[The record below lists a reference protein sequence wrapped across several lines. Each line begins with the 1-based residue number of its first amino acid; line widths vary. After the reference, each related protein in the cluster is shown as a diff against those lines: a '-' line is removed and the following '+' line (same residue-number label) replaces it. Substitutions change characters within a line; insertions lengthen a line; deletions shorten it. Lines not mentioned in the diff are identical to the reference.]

1 MSGIIWSAPMI
12 KKLQKKFILIATGVI
27 FAVVAVLLTAIN
39 AANYADIDRT
49 AEKKLD
55 FIISNHGEMP
65 RASQDNQRD
74 DMRPPEGGF
83 SPEMPYETRY
93 FTVTI
98 LENGKTEVTLDH
110 IAAVDSDTAE
120 NYAKS
125 LYENGRYAGYRGDYK
140 YRAVSEEGVG
150 TTYVFLDCSRELDT
164 FRTFLW
170 TSIAIGGAGIL
181 VVFALILLLSNKVVK
196 PYAESYNKQKQFIT
210 DANHELTTPL
220 AVIKATN
227 EVIEMENGVSE
238 WTQTIEKQVARLTS
252 LTDRLVFLSRM
263 DEEHFPCDMS
273 EFNLSE
279 TAKEIAA
286 PFESL
291 AIMQEKVFKCDFG
304 SDVLL
309 NGDTSLIGQLINI
322 LLDNAF
328 KYSDEGGS
336 VTLRIGADGKCR
348 SITVTNT
355 SDKIDTDHLDKL
367 FDRFYRSDKSR
378 NSETGGFGIGLSVA
392 KSIVHLHKG
401 KITAQSP
408 DGKQMIFTVTFS

>member
-1 MSGIIWSAPMI
+1 
-12 KKLQKKFILIATGVI
+12 
-27 FAVVAVLLTAIN
+27 
-39 AANYADIDRT
+39 
-49 AEKKLD
+49 
-55 FIISNHGEMP
+55 
-65 RASQDNQRD
+65 
-74 DMRPPEGGF
+74 
-83 SPEMPYETRY
+83 
-93 FTVTI
+93 
-98 LENGKTEVTLDH
+98 
-110 IAAVDSDTAE
+110 
-120 NYAKS
+120 
-125 LYENGRYAGYRGDYK
+125 
-140 YRAVSEEGVG
+140 
-150 TTYVFLDCSRELDT
+150 
-164 FRTFLW
+164 
-170 TSIAIGGAGIL
+170 
-181 VVFALILLLSNKVVK
+181 
-196 PYAESYNKQKQFIT
+196 
-210 DANHELTTPL
+210 
-220 AVIKATN
+220 
-227 EVIEMENGVSE
+227 MENGASE

-279 TAKEIAA
+279 TAKEIDA